1 LASGGTVTIEIRPGQ
16 NSYTG
21 SPGYGGVTSGSWGGY
36 EGSFTVVGAAGAAP
50 TMPTAGGPTQD
61 FYAPMWNGL
70 RLDWC
75 LVWGGQCGEPAATEF
90 CRQSGYTKATAW
102 EPAVDVG
109 TQTPTFVI
117 GTGQTCNEPGCDGFT
132 SISCAR

>member
-1 LASGGTVTIEIRPGQ
+1 MTLQRD
-16 NSYTG
+16 
-21 SPGYGGVTSGSWGGY
+21 
-36 EGSFTVVGAAGAAP
+36 GAAATPAP
-50 TMPTAGGPTQD
+50 TGGALPTQD
-61 FYAPMWNGL
+61 FTAPMWGGV

-90 CRQSGYTKATAW
+90 CRQLGYTKATAW